1 MKYKDMST
9 RKLKREFKK
18 SIRWVFW
25 WDTKEDAIA
34 RNNLRDEKSR
44 VVAIKA
50 ELVRRE
56 VWLP

>member
-1 MKYKDMST
+1 MKYTDMST
-9 RKLKREFKK
+9 RKLKREFKR

-25 WDTKEDAIA
+25 WDTKEDVIA
-34 RNNLRDEKSR
+34 RNNLRDEKNR